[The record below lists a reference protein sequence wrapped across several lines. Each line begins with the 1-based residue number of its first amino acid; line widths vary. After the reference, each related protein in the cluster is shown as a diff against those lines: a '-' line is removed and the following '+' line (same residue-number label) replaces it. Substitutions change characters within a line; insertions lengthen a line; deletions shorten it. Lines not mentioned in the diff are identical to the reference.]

1 MAELV
6 FVVTCDFS
14 YRNSDVVKNNFKGF
28 LDVVFDLMDGSKRT
42 ECFAFKNILVTSFR
56 GIFFE

>member
-1 MAELV
+1 M
-6 FVVTCDFS
+6 TFS
-14 YRNSDVVKNNFKGF
+14 YRNSDVVKNNFNGF

-42 ECFAFKNILVTSFR
+42 ECFAFKNILITSFR